1 MCRNIRTLFNFS
13 PPATDDEIHSASLQF
28 VRKLSGFNNPS
39 KANQAAFDLA
49 VQEVA
54 AVARGLMASLVTN
67 AVPRD
72 RDQEA
77 ARARARSV
85 LRFRPLP

>member
-1 MCRNIRTLFNFS
+1 
-13 PPATDDEIHSASLQF
+13 
-28 VRKLSGFNNPS
+28 VRKLSGSNSPS
-39 KANQAAFDLA
+39 KVNQAAFYLA

-67 AVPRD
+67 TVPRD

-77 ARARARSV
+77 ARARARSA
-85 LRFRPLP
+85 LRFRLLP